1 MTEKKDCKT
10 CKKQKLNLQDWLMVI
25 VGFYMLSTSIYGTIH
40 LIRHFM
46 N

>member
-10 CKKQKLNLQDWLMVI
+10 CKKQKLNIKELGMITL
-25 VGFYMLSTSIYGTIH
+25 GFYMLSTSIYGTIH